1 MEDNK
6 ILTFSVAAY
15 NVEKTL
21 GETLQ
26 SLITDGDVM
35 GRMEVIIVNDG
46 SRDNTAEIAQG
57 YVDKYPGTFRL
68 VNKENGG
75 HGSTLNASLEIA
87 SGKYYKMLDGDDWV
101 ETANLRELI
110 DFLEQ
115 SEADL
120 VFTPYIKVY
129 PNHEETVVRH
139 GMSRPDTRT
148 ADLTVEQLKDVF
160 AHELA
165 VRTAVLRE
173 NRVRMTEHC
182 FYVDM
187 ELVFFSLLYAKTT
200 AGLDIPVYRY
210 RLGVA
215 GQSASIQGRIKHW
228 EDAIRVEKHLLE
240 TYLDHEG
247 SLASPAKEVLYE
259 MVIRFA
265 IYQYQNF
272 VLMKDDKKAR
282 SRARAFDTYL
292 KAYAGIYRET
302 GRSRLVKLLR
312 GLGFR
317 FMEFLYSYV
326 SRVAL

>member
-1 MEDNK
+1 MADNK

-21 GETLQ
+21 GEALQ
-26 SLITDGDVM
+26 SLITDEDVM
-35 GRMEVIIVNDG
+35 ERMEVIIVNDG

-68 VNKENGG
+68 VNKVNGG
-75 HGSTLNASLEIA
+75 HGSTINASLERA

-110 DFLEQ
+110 SFLEQ

-120 VFTPYIKVY
+120 VFTPYIRVY
-129 PNHEETVVRH
+129 PDHEETVVRH
-139 GMSRPDTRT
+139 GMSRLDTGIT
-148 ADLTVEQLKDVF
+148 DLTIEQLKDVF

-165 VRTAVLRE
+165 IRTAVLQE
-173 NRVRMTEHC
+173 NPVRMTEHC

-187 ELVFFSLLYAKTT
+187 ELVFFSLLYAKTA
-200 AGLDIPVYRY
+200 AGLALPVYRY

-215 GQSASIQGRIKHW
+215 GQSASIQGRVKHW
-228 EDAIRVEKHLLE
+228 EDAIRVEKRLLE

-272 VLMKDDKKAR
+272 VLMKDDKEAR
-282 SRARAFDTYL
+282 SRAQAFDTYL
-292 KAYAGIYRET
+292 KAYTGIYQET

-312 GLGFR
+312 CLGFR
-317 FMEFLYSYV
+317 FMRFLYNYV
-326 SRVAL
+326 SRTAI